1 MHPNSTLRQ
10 LASYFVEEHVCAP
23 PDARS
28 DWMPISRAACAGHI
42 GFYVCPECG
51 QHLARVAPCGARQPA
66 LFRSAPTRRSRA
78 AA

>member
-28 DWMPISRAACAGHI
+28 DWMPISSAACAGHI
-42 GFYVCPECG
+42 GFYACPECG
-51 QHLARVAPCGARQPA
+51 QHLARVACGARQPA
-66 LFRSAPTRRSRA
+66 LFRSAPPGGSRA